1 MAASPR
7 VTSAQSVAA
16 HAAHHQVSITT
27 GASDKQLSSRKT
39 VTTSDRGKIE
49 RNTRELMCYSKS
61 PLSYLLY
68 STEELET
75 TLNKVFGLPLIILLP
90 IPRLIT
96 VPDIPIMG
104 LILGICSQ
112 TRVIHQRLSEPIPS
126 PCSDS
131 MMFPFKGLR
140 KGSALPRHSVISMN
154 DEGGSRDLRHQPS
167 RVATYRCR
175 CRCIVLF
182 MVSGL

>member
-1 MAASPR
+1 MLF
-7 VTSAQSVAA
+7 QK
-16 HAAHHQVSITT
+16 SIKLSTLKYRRTT
-27 GASDKQLSSRKT
+27 D
-39 VTTSDRGKIE
+39 
-49 RNTRELMCYSKS
+49 
-61 PLSYLLY
+61 
-68 STEELET
+68 T
-75 TLNKVFGLPLIILLP
+75 TLNKVFGFPFVILLP

-104 LILGICSQ
+104 LIFGICSQ

-131 MMFPFKGLR
+131 MMLPLKRLR

-154 DEGGSRDLRHQPS
+154 DGGGSRDLRDVPS

-175 CRCIVLF
+175 GGCIVVF
-182 MVSGL
+182 TVSGL